1 MEFLPPMD
9 ACSWRITWADCYS
22 CAGIKMPNSR
32 EDSMLSSDRSK
43 HSFVLA
49 LLVACLPCAT
59 IVTAAERA
67 PRYKDRRAPVAERVE
82 DLLARM
88 TLEEKVAQITTTW
101 TTKLQMFDQ
110 KLRFDPAKASAL
122 YPHGIGQFGRPSD
135 GKASNPRADGV
146 GIRKTVEIVNA
157 VQRHAL
163 EKTRLGIP
171 VLFHEEGL
179 HGYQAREATSFPQAI
194 ALASSWDPALVRQ
207 VYNIVGREIRARGVH
222 LVLAPVVDVAR
233 DPRWGRI
240 EETFGEDP
248 YLVSE
253 MGVASITG
261 FQGDT
266 LPLGAGKVFAT
277 LKHMTGHGQ
286 PESGTNVGPA
296 NISERVLREVFFPP
310 FEQAVKRTQIRAV
323 MASYNEIDGV
333 PSHANDWLL
342 KDVLRGEWGYKGAVV
357 SDYNAIEQLADLH
370 HIAANH
376 SEAAVRALRAG
387 VDMDL
392 PDGVAFRT
400 LVGSVREGRISEKEL
415 DIAVR
420 RTLEIKFLAG
430 LFEAP
435 FADAGTAQR
444 VTDNAEARALAAHA
458 ARRSVVL
465 LKNDGILPLDRSRI
479 NTLAVIGPNASAVR
493 LGGYSG
499 EPRRAISVLQGL
511 QAKLGNAVKVVHA
524 EGARITESD
533 DWWADE
539 VKLADPGENGQRI
552 AAAVELASLAD
563 VVVLV
568 LGDTEQ
574 TSREAWDFDHLGDR
588 ASLDLVGDQ
597 NVLAESIFG
606 LGKPTVVVLLNGRP
620 LAVNTIAQRANALVE
635 GWYLGQEGGTA
646 MADIL
651 VGDANP
657 GGKLPVTIARS
668 VGQLPMFYNRKPS
681 ARRGYLFDTAEPL
694 FPFGF
699 GLSYTSFTIG
709 APRLSATAIGT
720 SDSVDVSV
728 EVRNTGKRAGDEVV
742 QLYVRDKVSSVTR
755 PVIELKGFQR
765 ITLGPGETKRLKF
778 TLTPEAFSLWD
789 SSMKRTVEPG
799 EFEILVGPN
808 SVDLKSAVL
817 TVGSGLQANRA
828 GMADAAQVSAR

>member
-1 MEFLPPMD
+1 M
-9 ACSWRITWADCYS
+9 
-22 CAGIKMPNSR
+22 MPISAQQRRFNC
-32 EDSMLSSDRSK
+32 DRCRRSAALVAIVMT
-43 HSFVLA
+43 VLA
-49 LLVACLPCAT
+49 GS
-59 IVTAAERA
+59 VTSAAERA

-88 TLEEKVAQITTTW
+88 TLEEKIAQITTTW
-101 TTKLQMFDQ
+101 TSKLEVFDRN
-110 KLRFDPAKASAL
+110 LRFDAAKASKL
-122 YPHGIGQFGRPSD
+122 HPHGIGQFGRPSD
-135 GKASNPRADGV
+135 GRAGSPREHGL
-146 GIRKTVEIVNA
+146 GIRQTVELVNA

-179 HGYQAREATSFPQAI
+179 HGYQAKEATSFPQAI

-207 VYNIVGREIRARGVH
+207 VYNIVAREIRARGAH

-253 MGVASITG
+253 LGVAAIKG
-261 FQGDT
+261 FQGDA
-266 LPLGAGKVFAT
+266 LPLAPGKVFAT

-296 NISERVLREVFFPP
+296 NFSERVLREVFFPP
-310 FEQAVKRTQIRAV
+310 FEQAVKRTQVRAV

-333 PSHANDWLL
+333 PSHANRWLL
-342 KDVLRGEWGYKGAVV
+342 HDVLRGEWQYKGAVV

-370 HIAANH
+370 HIVPNHADAAIH
-376 SEAAVRALRAG
+376 ALRAG

-400 LVGSVREGRISEKEL
+400 LLESVRAGRVTEKEV
-415 DIAVR
+415 DVAVR
-420 RTLEIKFLAG
+420 RTLEMKFLAR
-430 LFEAP
+430 LFEDP
-435 FADAGTAQR
+435 FANARVAQGI
-444 VTDNAEARALAAHA
+444 TDNTEARALAAHA

-465 LKNDGILPLDRSRI
+465 LKNDGMLPLDASRI
-479 NTLAVIGPNASAVR
+479 NTLAVIGPNAAAIR

-499 EPRRAISVLQGL
+499 VPRRAISVLDGL
-511 QAKLGNAVKVVHA
+511 QAKLGNRLKIVHA

-552 AAAVELASLAD
+552 AAAVELAALAD
-563 VVVLV
+563 AVVLV

-574 TSREAWDFDHLGDR
+574 TSREAWDADHMGDR

-597 NVLAESIFG
+597 TVLAEAILG
-606 LGKPTVVVLLNGRP
+606 LGKPTTVVLLNGRP
-620 LAVNTIAQRANALVE
+620 LATNMIAQRANALIE
-635 GWYLGQEGGTA
+635 GWYLGQEAGTA

-668 VGQLPMFYNRKPS
+668 TGQLPVFYNRKPS
-681 ARRGYLFDTAEPL
+681 ARRGYLFDTTEPL

-699 GLSYTSFTIG
+699 GLSYTTFTIG
-709 APRLSATAIGT
+709 TPRLSATTIG
-720 SDSVDVSV
+720 SADSVDVTV
-728 EVRNTGKRAGDEVV
+728 DVRNTGKRAGDEVV
-742 QLYVRDKVSSVTR
+742 QLYIRDRVSSVTR
-755 PVIELKGFQR
+755 PVLELKGFQR
-765 ITLGPGETKRLKF
+765 IALAPGETKKVDF
-778 TLTPEAFSLWD
+778 KITPEALSFWD
-789 SSMKRTVEPG
+789 VNMKQTVEPG

-817 TVGSGLQANRA
+817 TVSAGSPQKSAGL
-828 GMADAAQVSAR
+828 ARVAREYAH